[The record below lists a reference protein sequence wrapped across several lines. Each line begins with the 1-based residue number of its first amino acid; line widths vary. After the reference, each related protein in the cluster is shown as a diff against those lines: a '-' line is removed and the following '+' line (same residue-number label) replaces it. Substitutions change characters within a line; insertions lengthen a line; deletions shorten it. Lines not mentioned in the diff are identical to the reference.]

1 MEDTVFL
8 VKAFLSMPFK
18 KYMKRLLVA
27 LLPAMLLL
35 SACNGEKNEKK
46 AKDNYEKGKLTL
58 EEIEQK
64 SPEKFLVVGG
74 KDKKNL
80 LGQTVI
86 KATIINNAKVVSY
99 KDIDIKLSFYSK
111 TGALL
116 EEDHEVV
123 YETVAPGASVN
134 FKSKYFA
141 AKGTDSVGFKVVSAK
156 Y

>member
-1 MEDTVFL
+1 
-8 VKAFLSMPFK
+8 
-18 KYMKRLLVA
+18 MKRLLLAV
-27 LLPAMLLL
+27 LPLMILF
-35 SACNGEKNEKK
+35 SACNEKK
-46 AKDNYEKGKLTL
+46 SDKKVADTYEKGKLTL
-58 EEIEQK
+58 EEIEK
-64 SPEKFLVVGG
+64 KNPEKFLVVGG
-74 KDKKNL
+74 KDKRNL

-86 KATIINNAKVVSY
+86 KATIINNARVVSY